1 MKCGTIL
8 NSSARRS
15 PNERGSFGDSMV
27 EGSGQDKSI
36 LDFLQK
42 TKLQI
47 ADLSKRAATA
57 TKSGIETT
65 KEAIQSKVVES
76 KERSKKKKEAK
87 LESIKSE
94 IRDEGFIDSTPPMMV
109 LPDVDV
115 EQFELLSSQNEAQIQ
130 IVEEMLRLSERIDL
144 LERRLTSIGTSMSK
158 GLETSHSDESDSEV
172 KKEKREVRSGNVLV
186 EVLNIMGASLL
197 LLVSLFSIDGYI
209 RDNEL
214 LLMSKYQLSIPL
226 WTTGIFTWSM
236 FLFYRMA
243 RVGTVLTVPVLY
255 RFQISI
261 AIAMAAMMGMLLSE
275 ESLSTISNA
284 WVWTTVLASAAIVG
298 VGMITSAW
306 RMTKQM
312 VGIKETNE
320 IID

>member
-1 MKCGTIL
+1 MER
-8 NSSARRS
+8 SA
-15 PNERGSFGDSMV
+15 
-27 EGSGQDKSI
+27 QDKSI

-94 IRDEGFIDSTPPMMV
+94 IRDEGFIDSTPEMMV

-130 IVEEMLRLSERIDL
+130 IVEEMIRLSERIDL
-144 LERRLTSIGTSMSK
+144 LERRLTSIGTSMTK
-158 GLETSHSDESDSEV
+158 GLETSHSKLDSEV

-197 LLVSLFSIDGYI
+197 LLVSLFSVDGYI
-209 RDNEL
+209 RDNDL

-226 WTTGIFTWSM
+226 WTTGIFAWSM

-312 VGIKETNE
+312 VGVKEINE

>member
-8 NSSARRS
+8 NSIACRS
-15 PNERGSFGDSMV
+15 PNERGYSGVSMV
-27 EGSGQDKSI
+27 EGSAQDKSI

-130 IVEEMLRLSERIDL
+130 IVEEMIRLSERIDL
-144 LERRLTSIGTSMSK
+144 LERRLTSIGTSMTK
-158 GLETSHSDESDSEV
+158 GLEISHSELDSEV

-209 RDNEL
+209 RDNDL

-226 WTTGIFTWSM
+226 WTSGIFAWSM

-312 VGIKETNE
+312 VGVKEINE
-320 IID
+320 VLE

>member
-1 MKCGTIL
+1 
-8 NSSARRS
+8 
-15 PNERGSFGDSMV
+15 MV
-27 EGSGQDKSI
+27 EGSAQDKSI

-115 EQFELLSSQNEAQIQ
+115 EQFELLNSQNEAQIQ
-130 IVEEMLRLSERIDL
+130 IVEEMIRLSERIDL
-144 LERRLTSIGTSMSK
+144 LERRLTSIGTSMTK
-158 GLETSHSDESDSEV
+158 GLETSHSELDLDV

-209 RDNEL
+209 RDNDL

-226 WTTGIFTWSM
+226 WTTGIFAWSM

-312 VGIKETNE
+312 VGVKEINE
-320 IID
+320 VLE

>member
-1 MKCGTIL
+1 
-8 NSSARRS
+8 
-15 PNERGSFGDSMV
+15 MV
-27 EGSGQDKSI
+27 EGSAQDKSI

-130 IVEEMLRLSERIDL
+130 IVEEMIRLSERIDL
-144 LERRLTSIGTSMSK
+144 LERRLTSIGTSMTK
-158 GLETSHSDESDSEV
+158 GLEISHSELDSEV

-197 LLVSLFSIDGYI
+197 LLVSLFSVDGYI
-209 RDNEL
+209 RDNDL

-226 WTTGIFTWSM
+226 WTSGIFAWSM

>member
-1 MKCGTIL
+1 
-8 NSSARRS
+8 
-15 PNERGSFGDSMV
+15 MV
-27 EGSGQDKSI
+27 EGSAQDKSI

-57 TKSGIETT
+57 TKSGIENT

-130 IVEEMLRLSERIDL
+130 IVEEMIRLSERIDL
-144 LERRLTSIGTSMSK
+144 LERRLTSIGTSMTK
-158 GLETSHSDESDSEV
+158 GLEISHSELDSEV

-197 LLVSLFSIDGYI
+197 LLVSLFSVDGYI
-209 RDNEL
+209 RDNDL

-226 WTTGIFTWSM
+226 WTSGIFAWSM

-312 VGIKETNE
+312 VGVKEINE

>member
-1 MKCGTIL
+1 M
-8 NSSARRS
+8 
-15 PNERGSFGDSMV
+15 
-27 EGSGQDKSI
+27 EGSAQDKSI

-65 KEAIQSKVVES
+65 KEAIHGKVVES

-130 IVEEMLRLSERIDL
+130 IVEEMIRLSERIDL
-144 LERRLTSIGTSMSK
+144 LERRLTSIGTSMTK
-158 GLETSHSDESDSEV
+158 GLEISHSELDSEV

-197 LLVSLFSIDGYI
+197 LLVSLFSVDGYI
-209 RDNEL
+209 RDNDL

-226 WTTGIFTWSM
+226 WTTGIFAWSM

>member
-8 NSSARRS
+8 NSIACRS
-15 PNERGSFGDSMV
+15 PNERGYSGVSMV
-27 EGSGQDKSI
+27 EGSAQDKSI

-130 IVEEMLRLSERIDL
+130 IVEEMIRLSERIDL
-144 LERRLTSIGTSMSK
+144 LERRLTSIGTSMTK
-158 GLETSHSDESDSEV
+158 GLEISHSELDLEV
-172 KKEKREVRSGNVLV
+172 KKERREVRSGNVLV

-197 LLVSLFSIDGYI
+197 LLVSLFSVDGYI
-209 RDNEL
+209 RDNDL

-226 WTTGIFTWSM
+226 WTTGIFAWSM

-312 VGIKETNE
+312 VGVKEINE
-320 IID
+320 VLE

>member
-15 PNERGSFGDSMV
+15 PNERGSFGGSMV
-27 EGSGQDKSI
+27 EGSAQDKSI

-130 IVEEMLRLSERIDL
+130 IVEEMIRLSERIDL
-144 LERRLTSIGTSMSK
+144 LERRLTSIGTSMTK
-158 GLETSHSDESDSEV
+158 GLEISHSELDSEV
-172 KKEKREVRSGNVLV
+172 KKERREVRSGNVLV

-209 RDNEL
+209 RDNDL

-226 WTTGIFTWSM
+226 WTAGIFAWSM

-320 IID
+320 VLE